1 MARTRFVPDHSLTGR
16 MVFVVFLL
24 GLLYVSVIA
33 GLIAFTNVSSI
44 AILVVAAGFLLAQWY
59 WSDKLA
65 LMAMG
70 AREVDRDQA
79 PELHALVDRMVALAD
94 MPKPRIAI
102 SYLDMPNAF
111 ATGRNPSNAVLCVT
125 DGLMRRLRTEELEGV
140 IAHELSH
147 IAHRDVAVMTVASFL
162 GVVAGLI
169 FRFGVYFGGGGRSNN
184 NNAVPV
190 FAIIWLGSIAVYVIS
205 FLLTRALSRYR
216 EFAADRAAAYLTGN
230 PSSLASA
237 LTKITGDT
245 AKIPTRDLR
254 KTAAA
259 SAFFFAPAAVG
270 RSLSGILST
279 HPPTEKRIQKLAEIS
294 AQLGR
299 PF

>member
-1 MARTRFVPDHSLTGR
+1 
-16 MVFVVFLL
+16 
-24 GLLYVSVIA
+24 VIA
-33 GLIAFTNVSSI
+33 GRIAFTNVSSI

>member
-1 MARTRFVPDHSLTGR
+1 
-16 MVFVVFLL
+16 
-24 GLLYVSVIA
+24 SVIA

-190 FAIIWLGSIAVYVIS
+190 FAI
-205 FLLTRALSRYR
+205 
-216 EFAADRAAAYLTGN
+216 
-230 PSSLASA
+230 
-237 LTKITGDT
+237 
-245 AKIPTRDLR
+245 
-254 KTAAA
+254 
-259 SAFFFAPAAVG
+259 
-270 RSLSGILST
+270 
-279 HPPTEKRIQKLAEIS
+279 
-294 AQLGR
+294 
-299 PF
+299 